1 MPDNEADTRYDQPN
15 ALTRAG
21 NTLIR
26 WLAEAG
32 ISIAGTQVLR
42 VRGRSSGVMRAV
54 VINLMTV
61 DGVDYL
67 VSPRGNTQW
76 ARNARAAGEV
86 ELGPR
91 WRSRTATL
99 TEVADEAKPPLLK
112 HYLDRWFWEV
122 KTHVGGLTPE
132 SSLSQLR
139 EEAPSIPVFELRR

>member
-1 MPDNEADTRYDQPN
+1 MADRTTVRYDRPN
-15 ALTRAG
+15 TLARTG

-32 ISIAGTQVLR
+32 ISIAGTEVLR
-42 VRGRSSGVMRAV
+42 VRGRSSGVMRSV

-91 WRSRTATL
+91 WKAHPATL
-99 TEVADEAKPPLLK
+99 TEVADDAKPPLLE
-112 HYLDRWFWEV
+112 HYLKRWFWEV
-122 KTHVGGLTPE
+122 KTHVGGLTPQ
-132 SSLSQLR
+132 SSPAELL
-139 EEAPSIPVFELRR
+139 EVAPSIPVFELRR